1 MLIPAHLI
9 SNSKHPDNHKKSLKC
24 LNFRSS
30 PLPFMHSRL
39 SLLGRYM
46 EELSRASASLTLGW
60 TTTEVCVL
68 PTLHAG
74 ISAAARSVF
83 FTIFLL
89 ILVEALDSLASL
101 STSLNGCV
109 WSTGN
114 DAKDSS
120 GDPTSPSMDQ
130 VLYIFGIA
138 FTQICSGRRAGRRVV
153 SAAGSSSAGGWTIGR
168 VG

>member
-1 MLIPAHLI
+1 MPEFQVFSIALYAFAALPPWQIHGGTFTRFRIPDLGM
-9 SNSKHPDNHKKSLKC
+9 DNY
-24 LNFRSS
+24 RSMCFAY
-30 PLPFMHSRL
+30 P
-39 SLLGRYM
+39 
-46 EELSRASASLTLGW
+46 
-60 TTTEVCVL
+60 
-68 PTLHAG
+68 AG

-109 WSTGN
+109 WSTRN

-138 FTQICSGRRAGRRVV
+138 FTQICSGRHAGRRVV
-153 SAAGSSSAGGWTIGR
+153 SAAGSSSAGGRTIGR